1 MGGITSPSPT
11 GLAGSEPGSA
21 IPPGP
26 AVTILSSI
34 LLKTYHRLG
43 TALLQLGILPAAR
56 AVCDAGLSAFQ
67 AARELSDLRLRV
79 ETAES
84 DSIIDV
90 DEAGV
95 TAGGSSGGDAGGRI
109 GGAACLRGDRREM
122 RPSGARSEE
131 RLTEREL
138 AELAEGRAAGPEG
151 TALLNAMNAMM
162 SARLMSRKGGRKNL
176 AFPESACKVDDRVA
190 PFHEDFARHGR

>member
-95 TAGGSSGGDAGGRI
+95 TAGGSI